1 MTAGELYR
9 NYLKLLS
16 PLYDEGES
24 STITAMIFENI
35 ANCSKIDIIT
45 NPSKILDTQ
54 IKNKL
59 SVCLEE
65 LLQHKPIQ
73 YVLGEAIFYKLK
85 FEVDE
90 SVLIPR
96 PETEELVTEVI
107 QFAKTKNQLFILDVG
122 TGSGCISIAIKK
134 NVPHCL
140 MTSVDISKQSIETA
154 KKNAL
159 FHKVDINFV
168 ELDFLNTEN
177 QIQLEMYDVIVSNPP
192 YIPISQKAEMEKHVT
207 DFEPNNALFVSD
219 ENPLIFYKAIV
230 EFCRTHLKQ
239 EGNIFL
245 EIHELFGEA
254 VQELFHQHKFE
265 TKLIKDMYGK
275 DRVVVASRFH

>member
-16 PLYDEGES
+16 PLYGEGES
-24 STITAMIFENI
+24 TTITAMVFETI

-54 IKNKL
+54 IENKL

-85 FEVDE
+85 FEMDE

-107 QFAKTKNQLFILDVG
+107 QLAKTKNQLSILDVG

-134 NVPHCL
+134 NVPNCL
-140 MTSVDISKQSIETA
+140 MTSVDISKHSIETA
-154 KKNAL
+154 RKNAL
-159 FHKVDINFV
+159 LNNVEIEFV
-168 ELDFLNTEN
+168 ELDFLNPEN
-177 QIQLEMYDVIVSNPP
+177 HNQLDLYDVIVSNPP
-192 YIPISQKAEMEKHVT
+192 YIPISQNAEMDKHVT
-207 DFEPNNALFVSD
+207 DFEPNHALFVSD
-219 ENPLIFYKAIV
+219 ENPLIFYKSIV

-239 EGNIFL
+239 EGNVFL
-245 EIHELFGEA
+245 EIHELFGDA
-254 VQELFHQHKFE
+254 VQELFHQHKFD

-275 DRVVVASRFH
+275 DRIVIASRFH

>member
-16 PLYDEGES
+16 PIFGEGES
-24 STITAMIFENI
+24 STITAIVFETV
-35 ANCSKIDIIT
+35 ANCSRIDIIT
-45 NPSKILDTQ
+45 NPSTILDAQ
-54 IKNKL
+54 IENKL

-65 LLQHKPIQ
+65 LLQHKPVQ
-73 YVLGEAIFYKLK
+73 YVLGEALFCKLK

-96 PETEELVTEVI
+96 PETEELVAEVI
-107 QFAKTKNQLFILDVG
+107 QFAKTKNQSSILEIG
-122 TGSGCISIAIKK
+122 TGSGCIAISIKK

-140 MTSVDISKQSIETA
+140 MTSVDISKYALETA

-159 FHKVDINFV
+159 LNKVDINFM
-168 ELDFLNTEN
+168 EMDFLNTEN

-192 YIPISQKAEMEKHVT
+192 YIPISQKAEMDKHVT

-219 ENPLIFYKAIV
+219 ENPLIFYEAIV
-230 EFCRTHLKQ
+230 EFCVPNLKQ
-239 EGNIFL
+239 EGKVFL

-254 VQELFHQHKFE
+254 VKELFHQHKFE
-265 TKLIKDMYGK
+265 TTLLKDMYGK
-275 DRVVVASRFH
+275 DRIVIASRFH